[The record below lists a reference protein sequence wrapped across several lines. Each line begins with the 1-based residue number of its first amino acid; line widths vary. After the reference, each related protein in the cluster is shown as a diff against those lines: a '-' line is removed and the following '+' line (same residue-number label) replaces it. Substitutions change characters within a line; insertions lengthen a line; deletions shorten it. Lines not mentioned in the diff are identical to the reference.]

1 MTPGQR
7 RLLTEAC
14 TKGLHRSPT
23 GQARNPPYGRIALNG
38 LIARGYIDHDWR
50 VTAAGRAAFERTTT

>member
-50 VTAAGRAAFERTTT
+50 GTGAGRGGCESGTT